1 MLRLFPDEL
10 GILLSPSRVLLVRT
24 RSSGWKTRTIA
35 EHSAAVDQGAGDWTA
50 ALEVLASELRADTW
64 RKTRVRV
71 IVANQW
77 VHYELLPWSIDLS
90 KEAERLAHA
99 RFLLEATYGDA
110 AEQWTVA
117 LSDAVPGA
125 PRLVSA
131 IPTDLIEE
139 LHQLLQRH
147 ALRLVSLQPQLV
159 AAFNL
164 WRRCLPSSAAWFATI
179 DQSSLVAMHIRDGRC
194 DRVRAVRISDNWAL
208 ELGRIQTM
216 GRLAQSR
223 PAEGPVFVD
232 APQRMRALATDR
244 MGPVQWLEVEPSRG
258 SMFARLAGLREAHA

>member
-1 MLRLFPDEL
+1 M
-10 GILLSPSRVLLVRT
+10 
-24 RSSGWKTRTIA
+24 
-35 EHSAAVDQGAGDWTA
+35 AVDHGAGDWTA
-50 ALEVLASELRADTW
+50 ALEALDSALDADTW
-64 RKTRVRV
+64 HRARVRV

-77 VHYELLPWSIDLS
+77 VHYESLPWSIELAKD
-90 KEAERLAHA
+90 AERLAHA
-99 RFLLEATYGDA
+99 RYLLEATYGDA

-117 LSDAVPGA
+117 LSEAVPGA

-131 IPTDLIEE
+131 MPTSLVEE
-139 LHQLLQRH
+139 LDRIMQRH

-164 WRRCLPSSAAWFATI
+164 WRRRLPSSAAWFATI

-208 ELGRIQTM
+208 ELERIQTM

-223 PAEGPVFVD
+223 PAEGPMFVD
-232 APQRMRALATDR
+232 APQRMRSLATDR
-244 MGPVQWLEVEPSRG
+244 MGSVQWLEVEPNRS